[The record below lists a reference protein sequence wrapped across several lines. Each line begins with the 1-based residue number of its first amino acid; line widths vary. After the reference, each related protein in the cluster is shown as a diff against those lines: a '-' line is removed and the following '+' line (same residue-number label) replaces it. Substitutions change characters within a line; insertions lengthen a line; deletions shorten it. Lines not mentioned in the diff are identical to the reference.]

1 MDLANLS
8 NLLERGADKISEAL
22 PRVFTKRSQTRVLL
36 GGGKKMGVGWEV
48 GLEEG
53 GKIEIKRQVVAYLV
67 RGEVGII
74 PVEMIFFDLELNW
87 M

>member
-1 MDLANLS
+1 M
-8 NLLERGADKISEAL
+8 
-22 PRVFTKRSQTRVLL
+22 LL

-53 GKIEIKRQVVAYLV
+53 GKIEIKRQVVANLV
-67 RGEVGII
+67 RGEIGII
-74 PVEMIFFDLELNW
+74 PVEMIFFDLELNG